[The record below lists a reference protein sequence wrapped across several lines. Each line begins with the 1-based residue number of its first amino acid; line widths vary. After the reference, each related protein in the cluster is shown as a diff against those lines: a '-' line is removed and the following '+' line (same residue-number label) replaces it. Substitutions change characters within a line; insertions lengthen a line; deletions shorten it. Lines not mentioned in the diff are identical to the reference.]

1 MKPLNDK
8 EREMYEYIRET
19 IKNEGYAPTVRDIRA
34 SLGIKSTATVHL
46 YLQKLEDKGYIV
58 REQGKSRTI
67 RIDGAKEERGVPLL
81 GQIAAGLPI
90 FAQQNFEGYVDFR
103 RDGVDK
109 DSLFALKVKGES
121 MIDAGIMDGDTII
134 VQATPTA
141 ENGQVVAALVEDEA
155 TVKEFYREDGH
166 FRLQP
171 RNPDMAPIIVDE
183 VRILGKVIACLRY
196 YD

>member
-8 EREMYEYIRET
+8 EREIYDFISET
-19 IKNEGYAPTVRDIRA
+19 IKRDGYGPTVRDIRA

-46 YLQKLEDKGYIV
+46 YLSKLEDKGYIV

-67 RIDGAKEERGVPLL
+67 RIDGVKERRGIPVL

-90 FAQQNFEGYVDFR
+90 FAEQNFDGYVDFCKE
-103 RDGVDK
+103 GYDK
-109 DSLFALKVKGES
+109 ESLFALKVKGES
-121 MIDAGIMDGDTII
+121 MIEAGIMDGDTI
-134 VQATPTA
+134 VVYATPSA
-141 ENGQVVAALVEDEA
+141 ENGEIVAALVDDEA
-155 TVKEFYREDGH
+155 TVKEFYRENGR

-171 RNPDMAPIIVDE
+171 RNPDMKPIIVDE
-183 VRILGKVIACLRY
+183 CRVLGKVIACLRY